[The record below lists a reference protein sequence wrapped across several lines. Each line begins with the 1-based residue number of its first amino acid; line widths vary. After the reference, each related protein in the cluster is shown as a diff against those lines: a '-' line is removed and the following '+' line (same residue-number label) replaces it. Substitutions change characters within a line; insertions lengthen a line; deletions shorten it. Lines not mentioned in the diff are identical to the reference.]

1 MKRTMLAGVTAL
13 ALLTAGQAL
22 AQSVTLQIAPEQRT
36 RIKEYV
42 VKEKVKPVVVKERVS
57 VGATLPADVEL
68 RAVPNTWGPSFSKY
82 RYVYSD
88 NNVYLVNPSDRRVV
102 EVID

>member
-1 MKRTMLAGVTAL
+1 MKRAVFAGVTVL

-22 AQSVTLQIAPEQRT
+22 AEGVTLQIVPEQRT

-42 VKEKVKPVVVKERVS
+42 VKERVKPVVVKERVS

-68 RAVPNTWGPSFSKY
+68 RTVPEAWGPGFNRY

-88 NNVYLVNPSDRRVV
+88 SHVYLVEPSDRRVV